1 VPGLHQR
8 RLWSIAILALF
19 GALRPAPAT
28 AACFYPDKDLS
39 GYHIPLEAE
48 TRTSR
53 AIVIGQVTSQQDL
66 HEDASDPD
74 GISAYVYTVR
84 VLRQLKGTVPGSI
97 KLRTENDSGRYPMSV
112 GERHLLFF
120 DTTSDYFQADPCG
133 NSTELPRGNAI
144 VKKLEQL
151 LAGKPKSR

>member
-1 VPGLHQR
+1 MKR
-8 RLWSIAILALF
+8 RLCSIAVLVLF
-19 GALRPAPAT
+19 AALRPAPTA

-39 GYHIPLEAE
+39 GYHIPLEVE

-53 AIVIGQVTSQQDL
+53 AIVIGQVTSQLDL

-74 GISAYVYTVR
+74 GISAYVYTVK
-84 VLRQLKGTVPGSI
+84 VLRQLKGTLPSLI
-97 KLRTENDSGRYPMSV
+97 KLRTDNDSGRYPMSV

-133 NSTELPRGNAI
+133 NS
-144 VKKLEQL
+144 
-151 LAGKPKSR
+151 